1 MSAASDTLVGRHSAC
16 RPGSPHS
23 THARPTRAIRMPVPT
38 TPNPEPGPPPAP
50 GPEPDPFRKPV
61 EDPPEI
67 QPPAP
72 VREPPVAPPSLA
84 WMAPAL
90 RSPKEPFGACYP
102 KVGPSTSSRRSRS
115 ASSGFTRWASK
126 PDCSARL
133 MSVPCP

>member
-1 MSAASDTLVGRHSAC
+1 
-16 RPGSPHS
+16 
-23 THARPTRAIRMPVPT
+23 MPVPT
-38 TPNPEPGPPPAP
+38 TPNPDPGPPPAP
-50 GPEPDPFRKPV
+50 GPEPDPFRKPI

-84 WMAPAL
+84 WMAPAI
-90 RSPKEPFGACYP
+90 PAPEACRRAYP

>member
-1 MSAASDTLVGRHSAC
+1 MP
-16 RPGSPHS
+16 PGQPALDL
-23 THARPTRAIRMPVPT
+23 HARPLTRAPIRMPVPT

-90 RSPKEPFGACYP
+90 PAHEAWPKAYP

>member
-1 MSAASDTLVGRHSAC
+1 
-16 RPGSPHS
+16 
-23 THARPTRAIRMPVPT
+23 MPVPT

-72 VREPPVAPPSLA
+72 VREPPVAPPTLA
-84 WMAPAL
+84 WMSAQIA
-90 RSPKEPFGACYP
+90 YP

-115 ASSGFTRWASK
+115 ASSGLTRWASK
-126 PDCSARL
+126 PACSARL
-133 MSVPCP
+133 MSVPWP

>member
-1 MSAASDTLVGRHSAC
+1 
-16 RPGSPHS
+16 
-23 THARPTRAIRMPVPT
+23 MPVPT

-84 WMAPAL
+84 WMAAAV
-90 RSPKEPFGACYP
+90 RYSKASPGARYP
-102 KVGPSTSSRRSRS
+102 KVGPSTSNRRSRS
-115 ASSGFTRWASK
+115 ASSGLTRWASK

>member
-1 MSAASDTLVGRHSAC
+1 MPPRQPALDL
-16 RPGSPHS
+16 
-23 THARPTRAIRMPVPT
+23 HARPLTRAPIRMPVPT

-72 VREPPVAPPSLA
+72 VREPPVAPPALA
-84 WMAPAL
+84 WMVPAG
-90 RSPKEPFGACYP
+90 RRAAAYP